1 MLTTRIQAA
10 FAYAADAHAGQCR
23 KGTQIPYLSHLMAVA
38 SLVMEAAAD
47 GDGEIPE
54 DFEDLVIAG
63 LLHDVVE
70 DCGGA
75 DRLKDVRA
83 RFGDRV
89 GDIVEHCTDAMPA
102 PGEQK
107 PPWAERKRAYLD
119 GLKLKDDYRALL
131 VTAADKLHNAR
142 AIVTDLTRYQ
152 REGWPQEDFWGRF
165 VDDKPD
171 ARLKERVPEI
181 LWYYQSLA
189 KVISMK
195 AAEESREAGQG
206 RLVRLAG
213 ELESAVEEMVGFAGE
228 AGFEVR
234 APAGNSPGS

>member
-1 MLTTRIQAA
+1 MLTKKIEAA
-10 FAYAADAHAGQCR
+10 FAYAAIAHAGQCR

-107 PPWAERKRAYLD
+107 PPWAERKQAYLAT
-119 GLKLKDDYRALL
+119 LEHKDDYRALL
-131 VTAADKLHNAR
+131 VTAADKLHNTR
-142 AIVTDLTRYQ
+142 AIVTDLRNYQ
-152 REGWPQEDFWGRF
+152 RKNEPPAAFWRRF

-171 ARLKERVPEI
+171 ARLEERVPEI
-181 LWYYQSLA
+181 LWYYKELA
-189 KVISMK
+189 DVLSRK
-195 AAEESREAGQG
+195 AAEESGDRGQG
-206 RLVRLAG
+206 RLARLAG
-213 ELESAVEEMVGFAGE
+213 ELESAVAEMVGFAGE
-228 AGFEVR
+228 AGFRISE
-234 APAGNSPGS
+234 PKCC

>member
-1 MLTTRIQAA
+1 MLTTKIQAA

-38 SLVMEAAAD
+38 SPVMEAAAD
-47 GDGEIPE
+47 GDGDLPE
-54 DFEDLVIAG
+54 DYEDLVIAG

-75 DRLKDVRA
+75 GRLKDVRA

-107 PPWAERKRAYLD
+107 PPWAERKQAYLA
-119 GLKLKDDYRALL
+119 GLEHKDDYRALL
-131 VTAADKLHNAR
+131 VTAADKLHNTR
-142 AIVTDLTRYQ
+142 AIVTDLRSYEC
-152 REGWPQEDFWGRF
+152 EGRPQEDFWRRF

-171 ARLKERVPEI
+171 ANPEQRVPEI
-181 LWYYQSLA
+181 LWYYQELA
-189 KVISMK
+189 GVIARK
-195 AAEESREAGQG
+195 AVEEAGVASPG
-206 RLVRLAG
+206 RLGRLAG
-213 ELESAVEEMVGFAGE
+213 ELQAATAEMLRFAE
-228 AGFEVR
+228 AAGFGVTR
-234 APAGNSPGS
+234 PA